1 MHAREER
8 RENYGWGLA
17 IASRWADCDA
27 YGHVNNAIYYSWFDT
42 ALTTLAIERGV
53 LRGPAASIGLCIA
66 SGCEFLASIE
76 FPETVEARVRI
87 GRIGDKSLR
96 YEIALFR
103 DGEAVPAAVGHFTHV
118 FVAPD
123 TRRPVALTPEQKQ
136 AMADLVPATP
146 ATARTTGPAHDG

>member
-1 MHAREER
+1 MQARDER
-8 RENYGWGLA
+8 REHYGWVMP

-27 YGHVNNAIYYSWFDT
+27 YGHVNNAIYYNWFDT
-42 ALTTLAIERGV
+42 ALTTMAIERGV
-53 LRGPAASIGLCIA
+53 LRRPGGSIGLCIA
-66 SGCEFLASIE
+66 SGCEFLAPIE
-76 FPETVEARVRI
+76 FPETIEARVRI

-103 DGEAVPAAVGHFTHV
+103 ENQDVPAAVGHFTHV

-136 AMADLVPATP
+136 AVKDLAPPLSAD
-146 ATARTTGPAHDG
+146 